1 MFSRLSIGGSSL
13 IAGVFIF
20 IVPQDA
26 RAIPTAGPATAT
38 DCMINYFGLNPP
50 QIGDLRC
57 VQPLD
62 SYYVNMQ
69 DIYVQVNNKRY
80 NTNAI
85 PISNPGL
92 STYLVTQAGIETA
105 FGKFLNIPL
114 THYLAN
120 RFGFFIPINP
130 YGDRSQIIT
139 DNQLIVSASLDF
151 ASREASSVHYG
162 ETNRNITGKFSLLSV
177 AVTM

>member
-1 MFSRLSIGGSSL
+1 
-13 IAGVFIF
+13 
-20 IVPQDA
+20 
-26 RAIPTAGPATAT
+26 
-38 DCMINYFGLNPP
+38 
-50 QIGDLRC
+50 
-57 VQPLD
+57 
-62 SYYVNMQ
+62 MQ

-130 YGDRSQIIT
+130 YGDRS
-139 DNQLIVSASLDF
+139 
-151 ASREASSVHYG
+151 
-162 ETNRNITGKFSLLSV
+162 
-177 AVTM
+177 